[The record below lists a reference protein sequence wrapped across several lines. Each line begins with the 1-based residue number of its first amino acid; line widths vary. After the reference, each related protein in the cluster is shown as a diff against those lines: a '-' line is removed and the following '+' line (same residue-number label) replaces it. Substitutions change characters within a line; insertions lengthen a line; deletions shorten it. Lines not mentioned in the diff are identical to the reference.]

1 MLESIISSRVRA
13 KLLTAFLLSPGEKH
27 HAWEL
32 SRSLD
37 ESYSAVWK
45 ELAHLERAGIL
56 TGEQTSH
63 AKVYR
68 IDLSCPI
75 IPELRSII
83 LKTAGVGNVI
93 RSHLSEIGA
102 VKAAFI
108 YGSYASGE
116 ADSLSDLDLIVI
128 GEVAL
133 PEFASVILKLEKE
146 LNRPINYLLY
156 SEDEWK
162 AKISS
167 GEPFILNVLQ
177 FPKIMLI
184 GDENAL

>member
-1 MLESIISSRVRA
+1 MLETIFSSRVRA
-13 KLLTAFLLSPGEKH
+13 KLLTAFLLSPGDGR

-32 SRSLD
+32 AHSLD

-45 ELAHLERAGIL
+45 ELVRLEHIGIL
-56 TGEQTSH
+56 TSEQTSH

-68 IDLSCPI
+68 IDPGCPI

-83 LKTAGVGNVI
+83 LKTTGVGNAI
-93 RSHLSEIGA
+93 RSHLSKVGA

-116 ADSLSDLDLIVI
+116 ADSLSDLDLMGI

-156 SEDEWK
+156 SEDEWR

-177 FPKIMLI
+177 SPKIMLI
-184 GDENAL
+184 GDENAV

>member
-1 MLESIISSRVRA
+1 MLESILSSRVRA
-13 KLLTAFLLSPGEKH
+13 KLLTAFLLSPGDRR

-32 SRSLD
+32 AHSLD

-45 ELAHLERAGIL
+45 ELIRLERIGIL
-56 TGEQTSH
+56 ASEQTSH
-63 AKVYR
+63 AKVYEINR
-68 IDLSCPI
+68 ECPI
-75 IPELRSII
+75 IPELRSIV
-83 LKTAGVGNVI
+83 LKTTGVGSVI
-93 RSHLSEIGA
+93 RNQLVQLGA

-116 ADSLSDLDLIVI
+116 ADSLSDLDLMVI

-133 PEFASVILKLEKE
+133 QEFAGVILHLEKE
-146 LNRPINYLLY
+146 LNRPINYLLF
-156 SEDEWK
+156 SQDEWK

-177 FPKIMLI
+177 SPKIMLI
-184 GDENAL
+184 GDQNAL